1 MNKCNHCNTE
11 TNLFFCPNCGFI
23 FDYPGFVKGN
33 ERQERSLASFIKSL
47 IQESQTKRIKIAE
60 LIDKG
65 PLAEAVYRKYFE
77 HVAYLQELCNS
88 NATHK
93 LFDANG
99 ESMFD
104 VMTAFGRKCL
114 ANECQIAIV
123 GTVKAGKS
131 MFLNAI
137 LGREV
142 ASTYPTPE
150 TASLTKFRFSAKGD
164 YIKVSYYTDKEWDM
178 LWKSVMEAS
187 ANSYRDDKED
197 FLSEY
202 NKLNADSV
210 KSSLLNRKDDFFTP
224 RSFEELKDFVAKYTS
239 CKHAEHFFA
248 KEVEVGLSSF
258 NVPKN
263 VVFVDTPGL
272 NDPVSFRSDITR
284 RYLHSAN
291 VVLLCVKAA
300 SAEIRASELEDIAI
314 LFSELRYSK
323 ERIYLFGTQVDM
335 QTHFSDYWAEQT
347 KPEFVKYL
355 SGKSYFGTK
364 EKASER
370 IMLVTAWYYNM
381 IQRAKNNRDIW
392 NNSKDVDVLDE
403 LLKRCLGR
411 TIVEQFTD
419 KYGSSQGREMCFYEH
434 ISELETKTNIPQ
446 IYNTIM
452 DGPIKDAEHII
463 KQDMRDMFVG
473 ICKDIVEIADNG
485 LSLKVDA
492 VKMSESTDVKERI
505 LNLEKEIKDKER
517 RLSENIE
524 TINVLLQSLSD
535 VTNTIINTLKDK

>member
-1 MNKCNHCNTE
+1 MNKCKHCNTE
-11 TNLFFCPNCGFI
+11 TNLFFCPKCGFI
-23 FDYPGFVKGN
+23 FDYPTFVRGN
-33 ERQERSLASFIKSL
+33 ERQERNLASFIDSL
-47 IQESQTKRIKIAE
+47 VQESQAKRIKIAD
-60 LIDKG
+60 LVDKG
-65 PLAEAVYRKYFE
+65 PLAEAIFRKYFE
-77 HVAYLQELCNS
+77 HIAYLQEICNS
-88 NATHK
+88 NTTHK

-150 TASLTKFRFSAKGD
+150 TASLTKFRFSTKGD
-164 YIKVSYYTDKEWDM
+164 YIKVSYYTDKEWDL

-202 NKLNADSV
+202 NKLYADSI
-210 KSSLLNRKDDFFTP
+210 KPSLLNRKDDIFIP
-224 RSFEELKDFVAKYTS
+224 KSFEELKEIVAKYTS

-248 KEVEVGLSSF
+248 KEVEVGLSTF

-323 ERIYLFGTQVDM
+323 ERIYLFGTQVDT
-335 QTHFSDYWAEQT
+335 QTHFMDYWVEQT
-347 KPEFVKYL
+347 KPEFLKYL

-370 IMLVTAWYYNM
+370 IMPVTAWYFNM
-381 IQRAKNNRDIW
+381 IQRAKNDRGIW
-392 NNSKDVDVLDE
+392 NSAKDVDVLDE

-411 TIVEQFTD
+411 TIVEQYTD
-419 KYGSSQGREMCFYEH
+419 KFGSSKGREKCFYEH
-434 ISELETKTNIPQ
+434 ISELESKTNVPR
-446 IYNTIM
+446 IYDTIM
-452 DGPIKDAEHII
+452 DGPIKDAEQII

-473 ICKDIVEIADNG
+473 ICNDIAEIADNG
-485 LSLKVDA
+485 ISLKEDA
-492 VKMSESTDVKERI
+492 VKMGESSDVKER
-505 LNLEKEIKDKER
+505 LANLEKDIRDKESK
-517 RLSENIE
+517 LSGNVD

-535 VTNTIINTLKDK
+535 VTNTIINNLKNK